1 MTHMNTIM
9 NAIQIVLLGI
19 LVLRGSCE
27 GELKEEMSKLRDWMT
42 SYYRDAVAVKT
53 GELLMS
59 DGIYYPVVETRIRK
73 LVEQAVREALRAVEM
88 EEESSTLEE
97 KLGDMQKA
105 VDAVIKEVSK

>member
-1 MTHMNTIM
+1 MTHMNAIM
-9 NAIQIVLLGI
+9 NVIQLVLLGI
-19 LVLRGSCE
+19 IVSRDSRE
-27 GELKEEMSKLRDWMT
+27 GELKKEMSRLRDWMT

-53 GELLMS
+53 GTLLMS
-59 DGIYYPVVETRIRK
+59 DGMYYPVVETRVRK

-88 EEESSTLEE
+88 EEESSALEE